1 MQASHA
7 PSTQDEF
14 LDIQNLRLKSLA
26 GYVSGAFTDA
36 VWVFKETGRGGQ
48 FPLDFSLFDNV
59 NCLFTDSV
67 KADFSGNLIYL
78 KPSQLAKLLFL
89 NGAYN
94 RSSTATFKPT
104 FALLL
109 RLFFFFKQEGLKA
122 IESKE
127 HLKRYFEF
135 SLIHDVGEEGVE
147 RRFSIGSY
155 HRTFGVCSIAR
166 MKEVLRLYRINAV
179 VGRVTEEQ
187 AKKVLFRCV
196 SDSTGMSKSEYLQG
210 GSFNFLGLE
219 VGKHYIDHCQNLLE
233 ENIAIASALRKTMN
247 LVFGSSRHAEQLN
260 LSEQGLKNYFH
271 AIINGDS
278 YRRKGNKKEQQISR
292 VTEYWFRKFHQ
303 EESARW
309 IKVSTKLLNEIV
321 RRSGL
326 EERFDSLEF
335 VRTIIN
341 YELIPNPPKTREA
354 IWDEYIAT
362 LSDRPSQLPDTL
374 NDFLDLVADV
384 VEENINPLPEKQE
397 ELFEL
402 IKNTIGRH
410 TYDVAGESSDLGY
423 GGASYGVHFFS
434 YVAMLCFVA
443 LTGWRASEYGFSLSS
458 LHIEQNADPVDN
470 YYSAFR
476 FYLKWKVPKTGGETR
491 VKREIT
497 LSCFLLLKQISAVT
511 SAAMDTPLFISHDA
525 SASALNKVAP
535 KINHI
540 VSQSVSRPWNDFCQN
555 YVLFKSADEEI
566 TSVNESV
573 IQVRD
578 KVRREAELVNIFGHG
593 PARDKFFSLV
603 ESYLSGTASEEDIKH
618 VELTV
623 PQHILHELKEGD
635 FDIGRDI
642 KTTIRNIVL
651 KDVAYP
657 TPHAFRHIWA
667 EAVYLRY
674 QGDVGAMV
682 RANFKHVNR
691 SFFMAYLQSK
701 AMETVSGMAKYSA
714 LNSVVLSAL
723 KDDPETKR
731 GIGLFARRAAEI
743 THVKTHEEQIKLVE
757 RICDERIVSYQF
769 GPIGA
774 CIARR
779 GTERSAK
786 CAEHGQLNP
795 HNAKSSFCLNCVNF
809 EPSDDYHGILIMTQD
824 HLSALMNDSLPVA
837 FKGESIKAIRGAVK
851 QFRRLKSPKKSFE
864 YRNAC
869 DAAIKKYEAAIAVY
883 ETQKQKDS

>member
-7 PSTQDEF
+7 LSTHDEF
-14 LDIQNLRLKSLA
+14 LDIQSLRLKSLA
-26 GYVSGAFTDA
+26 EYVSGTFTDD
-36 VWVFKETGRGGQ
+36 VWVFKNTAREGS
-48 FPLDFSLFDNV
+48 FLLDFSLFDKPNYR
-59 NCLFTDSV
+59 FTDEV
-67 KADFSGNLIYL
+67 KADFSGGPFHL
-78 KPSQLAKLLFL
+78 KPSGLAKLLFI

-94 RSSTATFKPT
+94 RSSASTFKSI
-104 FALLL
+104 FALIL
-109 RLFFFFKQEGLKA
+109 RLFFFLKQEGLKA
-122 IESKE
+122 VESKE

-135 SLIHDVGEEGVE
+135 SLVHDVGEKGVE

-155 HRTFGVCSIAR
+155 QRTFGACSFSS

-179 VGRVTEEQ
+179 VGRVTEDQ
-187 AKKVLFRCV
+187 VKKALFRCV
-196 SDSTGMSKSEYLQG
+196 SESTGMSKDEYLKG

-233 ENIAIASALRKTMN
+233 ENIAIASALRKTID
-247 LVFGSSRHAEQLN
+247 LVFDNTRHAEQLK
-260 LSEQGLKNYFH
+260 LTEQGLKNYFH
-271 AIINGDS
+271 AIMNDDS
-278 YRRKGNKKEQQISR
+278 YRRTGNKKEQQISR
-292 VTEYWFRKFHQ
+292 LTEYWFRKFYQ
-303 EESARW
+303 EELARW
-309 IKVSTKLLNEIV
+309 IKVSPKLLSKIV
-321 RRSGL
+321 RQVGL

-341 YELIPNPPKTREA
+341 YELIPNPPKTRKA

-374 NDFLDLVADV
+374 NDFLDLVTGV
-384 VEENINPLPEKQE
+384 VEENITPLPEKQE

-410 TYDVAGESSDLGY
+410 SNDVDGESSGLGY
-423 GGASYGVHFFS
+423 GGASYGVHFFA
-434 YVAMLCFVA
+434 YVAMLCFIA

-458 LHIEQNADPVDN
+458 LDIEQNADPVDN

-476 FYLKWKVPKTGGETR
+476 FYLKWKVPKTGGATP

-497 LSCFLLLKQISAVT
+497 LSCFLLLKQISALT
-511 SAAMDTPLFISHDA
+511 SAAADSQIFVSTES
-525 SASALNKVAP
+525 SAPNSEGAP
-535 KINHI
+535 KITHI
-540 VSQSVSRPWNDFCQN
+540 IKLVVSKPWNDFCQN
-555 YVLFKSADEEI
+555 YVLFKNADEDI
-566 TSVNESV
+566 TSVKENV
-573 IQVRD
+573 IRVRD
-578 KVRREAELVNIFGHG
+578 KVRREAELVNIFGNG
-593 PARDKFFSLV
+593 VARDKFFSLV
-603 ESYLSGTASEEDIKH
+603 ESYLSDSASGEDIKR
-618 VELTV
+618 VESTV
-623 PQHILHELKEGD
+623 PQHVLRELKEGD
-635 FDIGRDI
+635 FDINRDI

-657 TPHAFRHIWA
+657 TPHAFRHVWA

-674 QGDVGAMV
+674 QGDVGAMI
-682 RANFKHVNR
+682 RANFKHINR
-691 SFFMAYLQSK
+691 NFFMAYLQSK

-743 THVKTHEEQIKLVE
+743 THVKTHEEQVKLVE

-769 GPIGA
+769 SPIGA

-786 CAEHGQLNP
+786 CSEQGRLNP
-795 HNAKSSFCLNCVNF
+795 HNAKSSFCLNCINF

-824 HLSALMNDSLPVA
+824 HLSALFNESLPVA
-837 FKGESIKAIRGAVK
+837 FKGESIKAIRGAVR
-851 QFRRLKSPKKSFE
+851 QFRRLKSPKKSVE

-869 DAAIKKYEAAIAVY
+869 DAAIKKYEAAISVY
-883 ETQKQKDS
+883 ENQKQKES